1 MHMSQRILASLLSLA
16 ALAASGSAQNLLTNP
31 GFESGLTGWT
41 TFGPNVYS
49 EPANPP
55 AVAPHTGTRICKMFG
70 QFLGSFNV
78 TGAFQTFPA
87 QPGQVYQIDC
97 WSRHFAFDPL
107 AGTGGPNDNI
117 AVMRIAFFDAGGVEI
132 SGAERRILDGTF
144 PTSTWIDNAPVNGTA
159 PAGTAT
165 VQALILFIQ
174 PTVGTGAAQF
184 DDVTFSLQNGVLGTY
199 PGSNED
205 LVFASAI
212 GGAALSSGPGNDVKN
227 APGGSLIELNVSSPG
242 GLFNLQGYYIVGYLF
257 PTGSPLQQ
265 QQLPNIWVN
274 IPTHFLLVDGSPRP
288 LIGQPLIHPNGGT
301 SCYFITPSGLAGTSV
316 MVQGVCISPNA
327 ANTVYAATD
336 AHELRLQ

>member
-1 MHMSQRILASLLSLA
+1 MSTRILASFLSLA
-16 ALAASGSAQNLLTNP
+16 ALAAAGSAQNLLANP

-41 TFGPNVYS
+41 TFGPNVFS

-55 AVAPHTGTRICKMFG
+55 AVTPHSGTNICKMFG

-78 TGAFQTFPA
+78 TGAFQSFPA

-159 PAGTAT
+159 PAGTTT

-184 DDVTFSLQNGVLGTY
+184 DDVTFTLQNGVLGTY
-199 PGSNED
+199 PGSGED
-205 LVFASAI
+205 LVLSTAV
-212 GGAALSSGPGNDVKN
+212 GGGALSSGPANDVKT
-227 APGGSLIELNVSSPG
+227 ATGGSLLEVNVSSPG
-242 GLFNLQGYYIVGYLF
+242 GLFNLQGYYVVGYLF

-274 IPTHFLLVDGSPRP
+274 IPTHFMLVDGSPRP
-288 LIGQPLIHPNGGT
+288 LIGQPLINPNGGT
-301 SCYFITPSGLAGTSV
+301 SSYFTTPGGLAGTSA
-316 MVQGVCISPNA
+316 MLQAICISPNA
-327 ANTVYAATD
+327 ANTVYAASD
-336 AHELRLQ
+336 AHEIRFQ